1 MVPSITGGESRVGQ
15 FPRAA
20 IRFETPIPSVS
31 PITPPT
37 VASTTASV
45 RNWKRM
51 SRPRPP
57 TAMRMP
63 ISRVRSVTETSITLA
78 IPMPPTMSE
87 IAATASS
94 SVAMVSVLCFAA
106 SLHLRQVADL
116 EIGLRLVGEA
126 VPLAEQK
133 ERIEAARITAGA
145 SEPQLSVADGLS
157 EVASV
162 PRAIRGGAEAR
173 QKAHNDRT
181 ALRRKA
187 LAQG

>member
-1 MVPSITGGESRVGQ
+1 MGQ

-20 IRFETPIPSVS
+20 IHLETPIPSVS

-78 IPMPPTMSE
+78 MPMPPTISE

-106 SLHLRQVADL
+106 SCISARLRIWKSGSAWSERRCRWRSSAVISHSASLTADDDRA
-116 EIGLRLVGEA
+116 EI
-126 VPLAEQK
+126 
-133 ERIEAARITAGA
+133 II
-145 SEPQLSVADGLS
+145 
-157 EVASV
+157 
-162 PRAIRGGAEAR
+162 
-173 QKAHNDRT
+173 
-181 ALRRKA
+181 
-187 LAQG
+187 